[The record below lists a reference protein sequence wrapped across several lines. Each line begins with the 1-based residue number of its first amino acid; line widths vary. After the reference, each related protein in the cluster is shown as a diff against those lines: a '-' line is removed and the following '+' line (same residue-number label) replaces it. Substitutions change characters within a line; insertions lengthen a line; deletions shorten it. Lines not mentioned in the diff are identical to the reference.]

1 MINIARFYFI
11 ADALNGT
18 GGFQNTIFNND
29 SSDNSYLIRY
39 PREGD
44 DKYLKRKNIA
54 WYIKNLRLVCTQFV
68 GYLNKKLPYRE
79 LPNPVFKEFADNC
92 DGKGNSLNNFFSN
105 FSIDAKARGSMLLLV
120 DKNADGSGLPYLVAI
135 PPEKVL
141 EYKHQQNGV
150 LSYILIQD
158 GDNQRG
164 WDENRWWIKTQTGTI
179 TGEHNLGTCPILTFA
194 EHEFPNEGEF
204 SQIADISRRL
214 FNLYSELDEI
224 LRSQTFSILT
234 YQIPPEQL
242 LTTQVEGLS
251 SQLGTHNILIHS
263 GDTPVFI
270 APPDGPANVYLETI
284 KTMEAKIRQIGYVIE
299 TTNVINESGIALTIR
314 FQQLNAAL
322 SLWAN
327 RMNNLERKMWDLV
340 ALWQGMQN
348 STTVVWEKDYAITDL
363 TAELNTLASMQ
374 ASGFS
379 NQALAAKRKQILQ
392 LALGNLPIEEL
403 NILILEEDS
412 IKNEVAIDVG
422 SNNP

>member
-1 MINIARFYFI
+1 MINTARFYFI

-29 SSDNSYLIRY
+29 SITNSYLIRY

-54 WYIKNLRLVCTQFV
+54 WYIKDLRAACTRFV
-68 GYLNKKLPYRE
+68 GYLAKKLPHRE
-79 LPNPVFKEFADNC
+79 LPNPLFKEFADNC
-92 DGKGNSLNNFFSN
+92 DGKGNSLDNFFSS

-120 DKNADGSGLPYLVAI
+120 DKNANGDGLPYLAAI
-135 PPEKVL
+135 PPEDVL
-141 EYKHQQNGV
+141 EYKIQQNGV
-150 LSYILIQD
+150 LSSILIQD

-164 WDENRWWIKTQTGTI
+164 WDEKSWWVKTLNGTI
-179 TGEHNLGTCPILTFA
+179 AGDHNLGKCPVLTFA
-194 EHEFPNEGEF
+194 ENEFPHEGEF

-234 YQIPPEQL
+234 YQIPPDQL
-242 LTTQVEGLS
+242 LTTQIEGLS

-284 KTMEAKIRQIGYVIE
+284 KQMEAKIRQIGHVIE

-348 STTVVWEKDYAITDL
+348 TTTVVWEKDYAITDL
-363 TAELNTLASMQ
+363 TTELNTLAAMQ

-379 NQALAAKRKQILQ
+379 NQALASKRKQILQ
-392 LALGNLPIEEL
+392 LVLGNLPIEEL
-403 NILILEEDS
+403 NGLMLEEDS
-412 IKNEVAIDVG
+412 INNEVVQNVG
-422 SNNP
+422 SNST